1 MAFYCLF
8 EILFKLIP
16 VIISATVAMVAYLQ
30 YRTQRNQLK
39 LDLYNRRFAVYEKT
53 INYYS
58 LVINFCKGIER
69 LLDGNLSNDKAALIE
84 YLKTLWN
91 NRIQEVETEF
101 IKSFRESVFLFGN
114 KSLVYYE
121 LSEFQNKVNNF
132 VDYEIKKQVDI
143 RLNQDVVFDSNKGYA
158 TKGPELNKVIQK
170 NMESIEIAMKKWLDF
185 KKISAH

>member
-1 MAFYCLF
+1 MVFYCLF
-8 EILFKLIP
+8 ETLFKLAP
-16 VIISATVAMVAYLQ
+16 VFISAAVAVVAYFQ
-30 YRTQRNQLK
+30 YRTQKNQLK

-58 LVINFCKGIER
+58 LAINFCKGIER

-84 YLKTLWN
+84 HLKVLWD
-91 NRIQEVETEF
+91 NRIQEIETEF

-114 KSLVYYE
+114 KSLVFHE
-121 LSEFQNKVNNF
+121 LSEFQNKINNF

-143 RLNQDVVFDSNKGYA
+143 RLSPDVVFDSNKGYA
-158 TKGPELNKVIQK
+158 TKGPELNKAIQK

-185 KKISAH
+185 KKV